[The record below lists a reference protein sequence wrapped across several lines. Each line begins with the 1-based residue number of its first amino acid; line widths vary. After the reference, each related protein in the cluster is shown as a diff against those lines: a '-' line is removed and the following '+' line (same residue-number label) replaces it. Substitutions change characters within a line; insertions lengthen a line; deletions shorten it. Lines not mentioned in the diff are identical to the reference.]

1 MFVLPPKLKAPSA
14 LCALTTTRPSRIMG
28 NVEGVRTVAKQIL
41 IVDNNASFALML
53 HDSVK
58 RETEHEV
65 SICTNAGEVQESL
78 SAASY
83 DLAIVDMGLEDEDP
97 ISLIRAMRA
106 SQKSLRVMAI
116 PLMGEDLSD
125 DVAELDIQGVLTK
138 PFFIGDLADTIE
150 AALLAPVA
158 HGMSDA
164 AAGAGDSNVE
174 QLEQSLPAQKA
185 TASPSPM
192 TGQANKR
199 ITGVVSDL
207 HRELTAEVVILAGP
221 SGILV
226 KSGGIGGLEADEVG
240 RMLARL
246 SQSATE
252 SLLLFAGEGGRI
264 VSHEGYCEG
273 LGRRLYWLAL
283 NRGWLL
289 ACVLNT
295 ETPLGM
301 LRYHLRQAATRLTPL
316 VG

>member
-1 MFVLPPKLKAPSA
+1 
-14 LCALTTTRPSRIMG
+14 
-28 NVEGVRTVAKQIL
+28 VAKEIL

-53 HDSVK
+53 HDSIK

-65 SICTNAGEVQESL
+65 SICTSAGEAQESL

-97 ISLIRAMRA
+97 VSLIRAMRE

-116 PLMGEDLSD
+116 PLMGKDLSD
-125 DVAELDIQGVLTK
+125 DVASLGIQGVLTK

-150 AALLAPVA
+150 AALLVPVA
-158 HGMSDA
+158 SGTPDAVAATSDP
-164 AAGAGDSNVE
+164 NE
-174 QLEQSLPAQKA
+174 QKVKQSVAISKESVS
-185 TASPSPM
+185 TSPP
-192 TGQANKR
+192 TGQMNER
-199 ITGVVSDL
+199 VIGVVSDL
-207 HRELTAEVVILAGP
+207 HRELAAEVVMLAGP

-226 KSGGIGGLEADEVG
+226 RSGEIKGLDTDEVG
-240 RMLARL
+240 RMLAQL

-252 SLLLFAGEGGRI
+252 SLLLFAREEEKV

-283 NRGWLL
+283 DRDWLL

-301 LRYHLRQAATRLTPL
+301 LRYHLRQAATHLTPL